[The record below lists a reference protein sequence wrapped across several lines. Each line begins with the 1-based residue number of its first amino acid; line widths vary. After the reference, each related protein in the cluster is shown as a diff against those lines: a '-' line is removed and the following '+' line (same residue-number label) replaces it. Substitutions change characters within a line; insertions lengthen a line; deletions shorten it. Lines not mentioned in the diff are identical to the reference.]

1 MGNIWKTGILMA
13 ALTVL
18 LIMVGR
24 LIGGTQGAIFAFIFA
39 LFINFIAYWFSD
51 KIVLAMYG
59 GKEVDSVRAP
69 KLCSIIQNL
78 AHRMALPVPKVY
90 IIPSPSPNAFA
101 TGRDPAHSSV
111 AVTEGN
117 LQILSNDELE
127 AVMAHEMTHIKNR
140 DTLIATVVAALAGAI
155 TILARFAGMSA
166 FFGGR
171 DSDDNRGGGGLLLLV
186 YLLAPLAALFIQLAI
201 SRSREYMA
209 DEGSGRT
216 TGRPM
221 NLASALRKLV
231 ESTKQIPMPAEPST
245 AHLFIVSPFSG
256 GGITTMFSTHPP
268 VEKRIEKLESLTREI
283 TNPHIVK

>member
-18 LIMVGR
+18 LIFIGR
-24 LIGGTQGAIFAFIFA
+24 LIGGTQGAILAFVFA
-39 LFINFIAYWFSD
+39 LAINFLAYWFSD

-59 GKEVDSVRAP
+59 GKEVSSAEAP
-69 KLCSIIQNL
+69 ELYRVVQDL
-78 AHRMALPVPKVY
+78 ANRMSLPMPKVY

-117 LQILSNDELE
+117 LRLLNRNELA
-127 AVMAHEMTHIKNR
+127 AVMAHEMSHVKNR
-140 DTLIATVVAALAGAI
+140 DTLIATVVAALAGAV

-171 DSDDNRGGGGLLLLV
+171 DSDDNRGGGGLLILV
-186 YLLAPLAALFIQLAI
+186 YLLAPLAALLIQLAI

-216 TGRPM
+216 TGRPWD
-221 NLASALRKLV
+221 LAGALKKLT
-231 ESTKQIPMPAEPST
+231 ESVKQVPMAAEPST
-245 AHLFIVSPFSG
+245 AHLFIVSPFNG
-256 GGITTMFSTHPP
+256 GGIAGMFSTHPP
-268 VEKRIEKLESLTREI
+268 VEKRIEKLEMLAQQLQ
-283 TNPHIVK
+283 